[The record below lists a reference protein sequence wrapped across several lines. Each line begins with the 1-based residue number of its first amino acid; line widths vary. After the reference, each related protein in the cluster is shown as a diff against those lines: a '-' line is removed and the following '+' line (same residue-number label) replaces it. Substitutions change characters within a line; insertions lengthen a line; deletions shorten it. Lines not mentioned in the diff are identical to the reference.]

1 MFVNTM
7 NQVVFLLVCSVSE
20 EEEMEEEEQEE
31 EQGLRVAYFRGP
43 EGVCGGE
50 VGRCYDDAR
59 QGHMVRRRVRHTGT
73 QS

>member
-1 MFVNTM
+1 MSLNKIQFHETNEMFVNTM

-43 EGVCGGE
+43 EGVCGGR
-50 VGRCYDDAR
+50 G
-59 QGHMVRRRVRHTGT
+59 G
-73 QS
+73 SLL